1 MGSLFKR
8 RKRGPD
14 GTMKEYPTLWI
25 KYRVGGRTVRETT
38 GTTKVTVARRMLRDR
53 EGCVERGIL
62 FNPKANR
69 ITFEEAAEN
78 LLNDYRAN
86 GKRSIG
92 EAERRIRLH
101 LCPLFRSRRLAG
113 ITTDELRSFVSA
125 RQSVGAANGEINR
138 ELSVLRRMFSL
149 AQQDGLVTN
158 RPYFQMLRENNVR
171 TGFFEREQYLEVKGH
186 LPVELRPVV
195 TFAYFTGW
203 RIQSEI
209 LSLEWRQVDMT
220 ACVVRLDAG
229 TTKNGQGRVLPFA
242 QLDELR
248 SVLEEQEQLAKE
260 LKRRGVICRWV
271 FHREGKAIRSFRM
284 AWKDACDKAGCPGRI
299 PHDLRRTAVRNFER
313 AGVPRSVAMQIT
325 GHQTESVYQ
334 RYDIVDEAD
343 LVDGLG
349 RSGSS
354 GHTLGTLSHPEAS
367 SGSRPKRVSNSNR

>member
-14 GTMKEYPTLWI
+14 GTMKEFPTWWI

-69 ITFEEAAEN
+69 ITFAEAAEN

-86 GKRSIG
+86 GKGSIG

-101 LCPLFRSRRLAG
+101 LCPLFGARRLAG

-125 RQSVGAANGEINR
+125 RQGAGAANGEINR

-158 RPYFQMLRENNVR
+158 RPYFPMLRENNVR
-171 TGFFEREQYLEVKGH
+171 TGFFEREQYREVKGY
-186 LPVELRPVV
+186 LPAELRPVV

-242 QLDELR
+242 QLEELR
-248 SVLEEQEQLAKE
+248 SVVEAQDE
-260 LKRRGVICRWV
+260 LRKKLTRRGIICRWV
-271 FHREGKAIRSFRM
+271 FHREGKAIRSFRV
-284 AWKDACDKAGCPGRI
+284 AWKAACDKAGCPGRI

-349 RSGSS
+349 RLGSS
-354 GHTLGTLSHPEAS
+354 GHTLGTLFHPEAS
-367 SGSRPKRVSNSNR
+367 SGSRPKRVSN